1 MIGCS
6 ISKSRAR
13 SPVVVSSA
21 VLSVN
26 STEMSWSAA
35 VRAWTELLEHY
46 RLMSLP
52 FTESANHLCKSA
64 RATLLASKTSLVVEM
79 GDLAPAS
86 HHIVIIQSNFD
97 NIVKC
102 WQWKGAEQHFLIT
115 ALAFYFIFKNQS
127 KTLECMEQWGERR
140 RDGDC
145 WIQFPCWVDPNM
157 CNCADLNICAMCST
171 QCAQPT
177 PPAHQDHIV
186 APVLPSLPLQYSSAI
201 EFKSFGPFGR
211 FEKQSWL

>member
-1 MIGCS
+1 MLDLK
-6 ISKSRAR
+6 KSR
-13 SPVVVSSA
+13 PVTCRRVIGRTFGEH
-21 VLSVN
+21 

-102 WQWKGAEQHFLIT
+102 WQWKGAEQHFLI
-115 ALAFYFIFKNQS
+115 IFRNQS
-127 KTLECMEQWGERR
+127 ETLECMEHWGEE
-140 RDGDC
+140 G
-145 WIQFPCWVDPNM
+145 WWL
-157 CNCADLNICAMCST
+157 LNSISLLDRSQYVQLCRSQYMCSVQHT
-171 QCAQPT
+171 MCT
-177 PPAHQDHIV
+177 TD
-186 APVLPSLPLQYSSAI
+186 SSCSSRSHCCTSYTFITTAI
-201 EFKSFGPFGR
+201 LKCNR
-211 FEKQSWL
+211 I